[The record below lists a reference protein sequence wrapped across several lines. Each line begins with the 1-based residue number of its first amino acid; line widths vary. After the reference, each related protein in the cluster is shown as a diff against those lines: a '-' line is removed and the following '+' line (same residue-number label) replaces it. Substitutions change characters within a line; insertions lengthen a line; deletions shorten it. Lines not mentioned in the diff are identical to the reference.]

1 MAASR
6 HPSEGSQAPPAQ
18 PSERRISTWPS
29 NVNARPGLPDKPNP
43 RRTSEQKRA
52 DDEQVRLVKEA
63 KKTAKQDTYQETSTL
78 QAQMVVDQ
86 SAAVK
91 DQALFC
97 ICSYCTV
104 YLLIT

>member
-1 MAASR
+1 MLEDIRERQVHGSK
-6 HPSEGSQAPPAQ
+6 GSQAQSAQ
-18 PSERRISTWPS
+18 PSECCISTWPS
-29 NVNARPGLPDKPNP
+29 NMNTWLSLPEKC
-43 RRTSEQKRA
+43 A
-52 DDEQVRLVKEA
+52 DDEHARLVKEV